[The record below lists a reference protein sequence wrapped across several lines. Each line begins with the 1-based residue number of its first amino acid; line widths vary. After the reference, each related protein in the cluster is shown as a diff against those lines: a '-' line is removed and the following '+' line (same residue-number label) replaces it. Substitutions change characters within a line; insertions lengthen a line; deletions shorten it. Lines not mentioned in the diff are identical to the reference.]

1 MAIERTFGIVKPD
14 AVAKN
19 AIGGV
24 IDLVE
29 KAGLKIIAL
38 RLVRLGE
45 AQAKAFYAVHK
56 ERPFYGAL
64 VQFMTSGPCVV
75 MAIEGENAIARYRE
89 VMGPTDSKKA
99 PAGTIRN
106 RYGTDIE
113 RNAVHGSD
121 GPDTAKVE
129 LAFFFAGQDLAS

>member
-1 MAIERTFGIVKPD
+1 MSIERTFGIVKPD
-14 AVAKN
+14 AVEKSAV
-19 AIGGV
+19 GGV
-24 IDLVE
+24 IDMVE
-29 KAGLKIIAL
+29 KAGLKIVGL
-38 RLVRLGE
+38 RLVKLSDT
-45 AQAKAFYAVHK
+45 QARAFYAVHK
-56 ERPFYGAL
+56 ERPFFTGL
-64 VQFMTSGPCVV
+64 VKFMTSGPAVV

-106 RYGTDIE
+106 KYGTDIE

-129 LAFFFAGQDLAS
+129 LAFFFAGLELAA

>member
-45 AQAKAFYAVHK
+45 TQAKAFYAVHK
-56 ERPFYGAL
+56 ERPFFGAL

-99 PAGTIRN
+99 AKGTIRGE
-106 RYGTDIE
+106 YGTDIE